1 LESPGLERKASGG
14 KLGGE
19 MGIRRRKR
27 RRCKMGLEKH
37 TFHQRLQE
45 YCNCYV
51 GTDPKEELLRLS
63 MGGEAADFTG
73 DLEEAAIK
81 LLGLMILYGLKE
93 NAKSIELRRTKD
105 GRTRIDVSASGN
117 YQLPGPP
124 RNLFEK
130 AMDIARAI
138 SHIEGSKGQIP
149 LALGLGQDSIELL
162 LTLERSQ
169 EDLIAFSLPQG

>member
-1 LESPGLERKASGG
+1 
-14 KLGGE
+14 
-19 MGIRRRKR
+19 
-27 RRCKMGLEKH
+27 MGLEKH

-81 LLGLMILYGLKE
+81 LLGLMVLYGLKE
-93 NAKSIELRRTKD
+93 NAKSIELRRAQD
-105 GRTRIDVSASGN
+105 GKTRIDVHAAGN

-124 RNLFEK
+124 GNLFEK

-138 SHIEGSKGQIP
+138 SHIEGAKGQIP
-149 LALGLGQDSIELL
+149 LALGLGQDNIELL
-162 LTLERSQ
+162 LTLERSY
-169 EDLIAFSLPQG
+169 EEMLAFSLPQG